1 MEVVVMT
8 ADKLQEAVDQLRAAI
23 AYALDR
29 PGGEGLEWLRAWN
42 EGDQE
47 AIDEVD
53 KFVMDWR

>member
-1 MEVVVMT
+1 MMT

-47 AIDEVD
+47 AIDELD
-53 KFVMDWR
+53 KFVMEWL